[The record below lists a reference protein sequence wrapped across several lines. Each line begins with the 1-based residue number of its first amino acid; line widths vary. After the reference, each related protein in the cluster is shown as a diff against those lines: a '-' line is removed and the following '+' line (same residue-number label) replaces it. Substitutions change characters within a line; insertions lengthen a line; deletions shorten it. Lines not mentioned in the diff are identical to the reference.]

1 MSGYGEQRQDSP
13 FQPSWIFALIV
24 LFWIIAVTLRA
35 GLPYIVG
42 SGAVGLG
49 AWFLLY
55 LTDRDE
61 RTARREIE
69 RLKAEAERSN
79 ARVAELETELGIP
92 RTGKAA

>member
-1 MSGYGEQRQDSP
+1 MNDRHESP

-24 LFWIIAVTLRA
+24 LFWIIAVALHA

-61 RTARREIE
+61 RTARREIA
-69 RLKAEAERSN
+69 RLQALTDRSN

-92 RTGKAA
+92 RTGKAV